1 MSESEAAQRHELWRM
16 KTLATSLLVLAAV
29 VFVVASAFEGDRPAL
44 GYVRATAE
52 AAMVGAIADWF
63 AVVALFKHP
72 LGLPIPHTALVPQ
85 RKDEIGKGLGE
96 FVQTN
101 FLSEK
106 VISQK
111 LESMDLSRRIALWL
125 REPENAR
132 LVIHEL
138 AVPVTSVAE
147 VLRNDVQALVD
158 TVVRHRVVET
168 SVAPV
173 AGRVLGAVMTLL
185 READADHHVPGDV
198 DVRALDLVDRLRT
211 DERLAA
217 KGEQLKHELLD
228 HPEFA
233 AWISELWESFEHGLG
248 DLTETADSAVRR
260 RVEGA
265 IIVLANQLLHDESL
279 QAKVDSW
286 IETVVVSVA
295 DAGSSEI
302 GELIEETVKG
312 WDNDQ
317 LIDRLEP
324 PIGCDLQFIRING
337 TLVGGLV
344 GFVIFA
350 VNDLFF

>member
-1 MSESEAAQRHELWRM
+1 M
-16 KTLATSLLVLAAV
+16 KALATSLLVIAAITFLV
-29 VFVVASAFEGDRPAL
+29 TSVLEGDNPSL

-72 LGLPIPHTALVPQ
+72 LGIPIPHTALVPS

-101 FLSEK
+101 FLSEE
-106 VISQK
+106 VISEK
-111 LESMDLSRRIALWL
+111 LERMELSRRIALWL

-132 LVIHEL
+132 VVIDDL
-138 AVPVTSVAE
+138 AVPVTAVAE
-147 VLRNDVQALVD
+147 VLRTDVQALMD
-158 TVVRHRVVET
+158 TAVRHRVT
-168 SVAPV
+168 ATAVAPV
-173 AGRVLGAVMTLL
+173 MGRVLGAVMTLL
-185 READADHHVPGDV
+185 READAGHDVPGDV
-198 DVRALDLVDRLRT
+198 DVRALDLVDSLRT
-211 DERLAA
+211 DDRLIA

-228 HPEFA
+228 HPEFG
-233 AWISELWESFEHGLG
+233 AWMTELWESIENGFGQVVEA
-248 DLTETADSAVRR
+248 ADSTVRR
-260 RVEGA
+260 RAAGA
-265 IIVLANQLLHDESL
+265 VVVLANQLLHDEKL
-279 QAKVDSW
+279 QAKVDAW
-286 IETVVVSVA
+286 IELAVISLA

-302 GELIEETVKG
+302 GQLIEETVKG

-344 GFVIFA
+344 GFLIFA
-350 VNDLFF
+350 VSDLFF